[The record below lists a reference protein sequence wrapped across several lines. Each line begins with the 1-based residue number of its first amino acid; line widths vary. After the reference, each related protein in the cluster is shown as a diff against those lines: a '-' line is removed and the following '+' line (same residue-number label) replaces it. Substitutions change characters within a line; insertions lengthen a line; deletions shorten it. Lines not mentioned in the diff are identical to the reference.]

1 MGFSGSVL
9 RNSATTSLRSSLS
22 SEPPDDAS
30 LIADRKSSGI
40 TAKLEQNRV
49 SDNVGGVKHFLSVL
63 LRALRRARHFALV
76 EKQLPVPTKA
86 RSQSIQIRCR
96 SDPCISSV
104 TTAIMITTADSPEK
118 GSGTPNQFLG
128 VLLHTIAMSGLSHVR
143 TELLPLLVVPSLAP
157 HPVQANGQ
165 LTYPDPRK
173 IILQQEFQNMPSIL
187 AIGLLLAPSFRSDR
201 LRISPPQLHSQ
212 PFQQPLKPLRLPA
225 GLHANTYPLT
235 HRGQPTIEL
244 LCFLGMC

>member
-1 MGFSGSVL
+1 MRREIIRPSSCQQTGSYGRLVL
-9 RNSATTSLRSSLS
+9 
-22 SEPPDDAS
+22 
-30 LIADRKSSGI
+30 
-40 TAKLEQNRV
+40 NRL

-96 SDPCISSV
+96 SDPCISSI

-143 TELLPLLVVPSLAP
+143 TELLPLLVIPSLAP

-165 LTYPDPRK
+165 LTSHGNFGDLSSSPHHQMD
-173 IILQQEFQNMPSIL
+173 IL
-187 AIGLLLAPSFRSDR
+187 AAPFRQTAYRD
-201 LRISPPQLHSQ
+201 LRCFH
-212 PFQQPLKPLRLPA
+212 QQ
-225 GLHANTYPLT
+225 
-235 HRGQPTIEL
+235 
-244 LCFLGMC
+244 

>member
-76 EKQLPVPTKA
+76 EKQLPLPTKA
-86 RSQSIQIRCR
+86 RSQSIQVRCR

-104 TTAIMITTADSPEK
+104 TTAIMIPTSDSPEK

-128 VLLHTIAMSGLSHVR
+128 VLLHTIAISGLSHVR
-143 TELLPLLVVPSLAP
+143 TELLPLLVIPSLAP

-165 LTYPDPRK
+165 LTSHGNFGDLSSSPHHQMD
-173 IILQQEFQNMPSIL
+173 ILAAPFRQTAYRDLRCFHQQETHDRTPYLVMCPRRRRFALDFST
-187 AIGLLLAPSFRSDR
+187 APGGDR
-201 LRISPPQLHSQ
+201 PRATCHTETVPFLR
-212 PFQQPLKPLRLPA
+212 
-225 GLHANTYPLT
+225 
-235 HRGQPTIEL
+235 
-244 LCFLGMC
+244 